1 MKKII
6 PILLAGLSLI
16 LFGVLIAKNE
26 QHLAKG
32 QSIYVSLA
40 PVDPRALL
48 QGDYMALR
56 YDLNFVGALAKAP
69 IGALPLAYVA
79 LDAQGRVLKSSF
91 KPESLVGLGRV
102 HPLQLKMGRAEQPFP
117 ASDSYFFAEGLAS
130 CYEQARFAL
139 FKVSAQGKPMLADLV
154 DEQLQT
160 LNCGAQQKWQNGAQK
175 DARDEP

>member
-16 LFGVLIAKNE
+16 LFGALIAKNE
-26 QHLAKG
+26 QHLATG

-56 YDLNFVGALAKAP
+56 YDLNFVGTVQASRGALA
-69 IGALPLAYVA
+69 LAYV
-79 LDAQGRVLKSSF
+79 LIDSQERVLKTSF
-91 KPESLVGLGRV
+91 KRQDLLGQGRIY
-102 HPLQLKMGRAEQPFP
+102 PLQLKMGSGELPFP

-139 FKVSAQGKPMLADLV
+139 FKVSAQGKPVLADLV
-154 DEQLQT
+154 DEQLQS
-160 LNCGAQQKWQNGAQK
+160 LNCEAQQKWQNGVKKSAI
-175 DARDEP
+175 

>member
-16 LFGVLIAKNE
+16 LFGALIAKNE
-26 QHLAKG
+26 QHLATG

-56 YDLNFVGALAKAP
+56 YDLNFVGTVQAPRGALA
-69 IGALPLAYVA
+69 LAYVA
-79 LDAQGRVLKSSF
+79 LDAQERVLKTSF
-91 KPESLVGLGRV
+91 KREDLLGQGRIY
-102 HPLQLKMGRAEQPFP
+102 PLQLKMGSGELPFP

-139 FKVSAQGKPMLADLV
+139 FKVSAQGKPVLADLV
-154 DEQLQT
+154 DEQLQS
-160 LNCGAQQKWQNGAQK
+160 LNCEAQQKWQNGVKKSAI
-175 DARDEP
+175 